1 MGKVTERKKQQTIF
15 EFETSGLLVRLTM
28 EESGAG
34 TVFMNMTNATGR
46 RKAQMIKND
55 AARWPG
61 FVRAVASPDQATCF
75 FRRGLDE
82 GVVHTIRWI
91 LTSAR
96 R

>member
-1 MGKVTERKKQQTIF
+1 MGKVIERKEQQTIF

-28 EESGAG
+28 KESGAG
-34 TVFMNMTNATGR
+34 TVFMNITNAAGR
-46 RKAQMIKND
+46 RKAGLIEND

-75 FRRGLDE
+75 FSRGLDD
-82 GVVHTIRWI
+82 GVVHTIRWF

-96 R
+96 K